1 MEKEKFDAVGHC
13 QQIQSIMVMAMMIV
27 FTSVGVFYLRMCIF
41 NEFLL
46 SQTNENSFFIENRE
60 WFSLLGKN

>member
-1 MEKEKFDAVGHC
+1 MEKKELDVVGHC

-27 FTSVGVFYLRMCIF
+27 FTNFEVFYLRICIF

-60 WFSLLGKN
+60 